1 VWGCLVKVN
10 IPFNEK
16 KTLVISTDKYL
27 EMFPSNDKLTKFVC
41 DTLGIVLPSSDS
53 IICIS
58 SSYDNM
64 FNFLRWLKDIL
75 M

>member
-1 VWGCLVKVN
+1 MWGCLVKVN

-41 DTLGIVLPSSDS
+41 DTSSTVLSSNDN
-53 IICIS
+53 IIFVFS
-58 SSYDNM
+58 SCDNM
-64 FNFLRWLKDIL
+64 SNFLRLLNDIY
-75 M
+75 